1 MDAGRIKT
9 ALRER
14 YGEFQT
20 FLEHEYEE
28 VITERLMKGEYCVKD
43 EWATY
48 NQVILELKDNVKNMM
63 LVKELQ
69 YRLTDNENPNTVCID
84 VIKKSVANTPELVR
98 LYQKIVNFA
107 VTE

>member
-1 MDAGRIKT
+1 MDSTRIKS

-20 FLEHEYEE
+20 FLEHKYEE
-28 VITERLMKGEYCVKD
+28 TITEKLLLGEFCVKD

-48 NQVILELKDNVKNMM
+48 NQVILELKNNIKNMM

-69 YRLTDNENPNTVCID
+69 YRLTDNENPSKVCID
-84 VIKKSVANTPELVR
+84 VINKSINHTPELVR
-98 LYQKIVNFA
+98 LHQKIISFA
-107 VTE
+107 INH